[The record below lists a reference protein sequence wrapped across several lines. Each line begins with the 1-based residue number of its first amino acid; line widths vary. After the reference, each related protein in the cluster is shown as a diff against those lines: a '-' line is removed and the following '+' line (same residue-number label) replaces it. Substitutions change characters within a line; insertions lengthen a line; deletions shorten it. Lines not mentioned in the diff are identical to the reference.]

1 MKTIIR
7 LCGDQQGHFILGK
20 QCGAALITALLVIA
34 IVATIAVALMS
45 RLQIDIE
52 RSALNFNADAA
63 YLASQQVRD
72 WGVAK
77 YTDIYKTQ
85 LQHLQNPN
93 WPITM
98 DTIAIPNGTIIGTLQ
113 NAQGAFNINNLTNPA
128 YQPFFARLI
137 QYVQPNIDYD
147 QALTL
152 AKNVT
157 FWLSFASTGNTFD
170 AVYQQKSPPY
180 RAAHR
185 LMISASELR
194 LVDGFTGDLYQALS
208 PYIIALPQVGTTI
221 DVNAAS
227 EAVLIAG
234 GISQAGAEAVIN
246 YLKNSPAFN
255 DMDAFNQIAQFDA
268 SNGGSNSQIFGV
280 TNSFAYAQANITLG
294 NVYFVAYYLLQ
305 YQISLQNVTVIQYSQ
320 GTL

>member
-1 MKTIIR
+1 M
-7 LCGDQQGHFILGK
+7 GK

-45 RLQIDIE
+45 RLQVDIE
-52 RSALNFNADAA
+52 RSALNFNADTA
-63 YLASQQVRD
+63 YLAAQQVRD

-77 YTDIYKTQ
+77 YSDIYKAQ

-93 WPITM
+93 WPISM

-113 NAQGAFNINNLTNPA
+113 SAQGAFNINNLTNPT

-137 QYVQPNIDYD
+137 QYVQPSIDHD

-157 FWLSFASTGNTFD
+157 FWLSFVGMGTNTFD
-170 AVYQQKSPPY
+170 PIYQQKSPPY

-194 LVDGFTGDLYQALS
+194 LVDGFNSDLYQALS

-234 GISQAGAEAVIN
+234 GISQAGAEAAIN

-255 DMDAFNQIAQFDA
+255 NLEAFEQIAQFDA
-268 SNGGSNSQIFGV
+268 SNGSAGSQIFGV

-305 YQISLQNVTVIQYSQ
+305 YQTSTQNVAVIQYSQ